1 MMIGIMMDDDDDELR
16 MMSDDDRDN
25 EKTMMKEGIMAWL
38 YVVDMSV
45 RTIIIITIIIIII
58 THTCPE
64 GEVTVRSRSWINAL
78 PVMPVTAGGSY
89 HAMVTLSDDM

>member
-1 MMIGIMMDDDDDELR
+1 
-16 MMSDDDRDN
+16 
-25 EKTMMKEGIMAWL
+25 
-38 YVVDMSV
+38 MSV
-45 RTIIIITIIIIII
+45 RTIIIIIIIISIIIIIISISIIII